1 MTIKQVG
8 DRLVLIPDVNKVVT
22 DGKEIYSLELW
33 LNVGG
38 NKDDFYEITQEEYEE
53 ILKQQEA
60 EMEAE
65 LNGENI

>member
-38 NKDDFYEITQEEYEE
+38 NKDDFYEISQVEYEE
-53 ILKQQEA
+53 ILRQQEEA
-60 EMEAE
+60 IQENEEM
-65 LNGENI
+65 LFI

>member
-1 MTIKQVG
+1 MTIKQIG

-38 NKDDFYEITQEEYEE
+38 NKDDFYEITEIEYEE